1 MKAEL
6 TICLLDVN
14 DVVTTSGDP
23 EPCTCDGFDCPWDG
37 GF

>member
-6 TICLLDVN
+6 TICLVEVEDII
-14 DVVTTSGDP
+14 TTSA
-23 EPCTCDGFDCPWDG
+23 ETCTCDGFDCPWDG